1 MTHGINVIRPR
12 RLATLAR
19 ALGALIT
26 LVILVVGIPLA
37 LARTAGWPLPAHWP
51 AAGQV
56 QEVLRD
62 GLGDTFWIKAFAL
75 IVWVAWLQVA
85 WAVMAELV
93 ASVRGRTVLHRPGMA
108 WAQHLAGRLVGA
120 VVLATGSVG
129 QLPHAGAVAATP
141 SAVAVQAAALAST
154 PVAPGVVS
162 VPVGAGAT
170 HVVVRGETLSSIAED
185 ELGDDRAWPTI
196 WDANRGRA
204 YGTRVF
210 DDPDLILPGW
220 DLAVPIPPP
229 AAPTPAEPPVVE
241 AQLIPPL
248 VIRAPEAPPTGPPPP
263 RRRPPARRRPV

>member
-1 MTHGINVIRPR
+1 MTHGINVIRPG

-85 WAVMAELV
+85 WAVMAEIV

-120 VVLATGSVG
+120 VVLATGTVG

-162 VPVGAGAT
+162 V
-170 HVVVRGETLSSIAED
+170 RG
-185 ELGDDRAWPTI
+185 GRWR
-196 WDANRGRA
+196 DACGRQ
-204 YGTRVF
+204 G
-210 DDPDLILPGW
+210 
-220 DLAVPIPPP
+220 
-229 AAPTPAEPPVVE
+229 
-241 AQLIPPL
+241 
-248 VIRAPEAPPTGPPPP
+248 
-263 RRRPPARRRPV
+263 